1 MLNRLKIKNFQSHRR
16 SELTFSPGVNVI
28 VGTSDSGKSA
38 ILRALR
44 WLIWNRPSGD
54 AFRSWWGGDI
64 EVELET
70 SENTIRRRKG
80 KTDEYVLDEGEP
92 FRAFRTDVPQEIT
105 DAVNISEV
113 NFQQQSERYF
123 LLNSTP
129 GEVARFFNKVAHL
142 DQIDRGSS
150 FIRSTISRLTS
161 TIDSLRIQ
169 RKAKKEELD
178 TYDYLEK
185 FEMEL
190 EVLETTQ
197 ENYDLQIKSI
207 AKLRGLIADI
217 FEVDEEINSK
227 CDKIALEPFVDIL
240 LTLYAKRQEIE
251 DQAVKIEDLLSSLT
265 RISEKQ
271 EEYQHLI
278 DLETYVDNILSL
290 VSERDDIK
298 QQWGTLEKGI
308 KNIEFI
314 DKALKE
320 NQKDLIS
327 AEKKFNDNF
336 PDICP
341 LCDSPIKNHKHG
353 TGSN

>member
-54 AFRSWWGGDI
+54 TFRSWWGGDI

-80 KTDEYVLDEGEP
+80 KTDEYILDEGEP

-113 NFQQQSERYF
+113 NFQQQSERYL
-123 LLNSTP
+123 LLNSTS

-161 TIDSLRIQ
+161 AIDSLHSQ
-169 RKAKKEELD
+169 RKTKRDELD
-178 TYDYLEK
+178 SYDYLEK
-185 FEMEL
+185 FEMDL
-190 EVLETTQ
+190 EVLEQ
-197 ENYDLQIKSI
+197 
-207 AKLRGLIADI
+207 
-217 FEVDEEINSK
+217 
-227 CDKIALEPFVDIL
+227 
-240 LTLYAKRQEIE
+240 
-251 DQAVKIEDLLSSLT
+251 LS
-265 RISEKQ
+265 
-271 EEYQHLI
+271 
-278 DLETYVDNILSL
+278 
-290 VSERDDIK
+290 
-298 QQWGTLEKGI
+298 
-308 KNIEFI
+308 
-314 DKALKE
+314 
-320 NQKDLIS
+320 
-327 AEKKFNDNF
+327 
-336 PDICP
+336 
-341 LCDSPIKNHKHG
+341 
-353 TGSN
+353 